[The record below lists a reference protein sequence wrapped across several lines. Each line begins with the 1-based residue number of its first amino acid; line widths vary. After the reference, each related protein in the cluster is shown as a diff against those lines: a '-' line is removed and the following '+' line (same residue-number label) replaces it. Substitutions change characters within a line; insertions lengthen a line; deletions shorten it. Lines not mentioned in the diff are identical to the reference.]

1 MRGAFLMF
9 VVRVQVNK
17 ENRLEKFPQITW
29 VEDWEPWTQ
38 ISRQLARQS
47 PKF

>member
-9 VVRVQVNK
+9 VVRAQVNK

-29 VEDWEPWTQ
+29 VEDWELWTQ